1 MDVMNE
7 GIDLRGMSIAIAP
20 SGMYI
25 YTCVKC
31 ICCIQLLPH
40 DVLLFPPI
48 CITEELSTLPEGC
61 RS

>member
-7 GIDLRGMSIAIAP
+7 GIDLGGMSIAIAP

-48 CITEELSTLPEGC
+48 RRYNRRTLYL
-61 RS
+61 RL

>member
-7 GIDLRGMSIAIAP
+7 GIDLGGMSIAIAP

-31 ICCIQLLPH
+31 ICCIQLLPY
-40 DVLLFPPI
+40 DVLFFPPI
-48 CITEELSTLPEGC
+48 CITEELSTLGC

>member
-7 GIDLRGMSIAIAP
+7 GIDLGGMSIAIAP
-20 SGMYI
+20 SCMYI

-40 DVLLFPPI
+40 DI
-48 CITEELSTLPEGC
+48 CITEELFTLPEGC

>member
-7 GIDLRGMSIAIAP
+7 GIDLGGMSIAIAP

-48 CITEELSTLPEGC
+48 CITEELST
-61 RS
+61 

>member
-7 GIDLRGMSIAIAP
+7 GIDLGGMSIAIAP

-40 DVLLFPPI
+40 GVLLFAPI
-48 CITEELSTLPEGC
+48 CITEELSTLGC